1 MDEFLSKIENF
12 VFDILGLV
20 LPGFIFLGI
29 LIIPLALVDVS
40 KISCN
45 DLDNSYIL
53 SELST
58 ISSLF
63 KNYWDEK
70 SNLITLL
77 VIILAY
83 LLGHFVKVFSIIKY
97 EILVSFFDKSINKAA
112 SYIFEK
118 IKKFFNWLFQLF
130 TPQSLFSTKFY
141 LWLKDIF
148 KPFKNTLSKVFTFE
162 SESYYKENGTLRTE
176 CINIINSRLNT
187 NYPDK
192 WYSLYKFS
200 TVITNQE
207 GIKSMSAFFLAKYNL
222 YRSLAFI
229 FMFAT
234 FYFHFFFYA
243 SAKYISL
250 EINKVTSLISLTTFL
265 LWFTFHYKYKR
276 YWTLCGNETL
286 VSLYYFLNK
295 KKVNET

>member
-12 VFDILGLV
+12 IFDILGLI
-20 LPGFIFLGI
+20 LPGFIFLGV
-29 LIIPLALVDVS
+29 LVIPLSLVDITQIPC
-40 KISCN
+40 KE
-45 DLDNSYIL
+45 LDNSYIL

-58 ISSLF
+58 ISNLF
-63 KNYWDEK
+63 KNYWNEK
-70 SNLITLL
+70 SNIIIISI
-77 VIILAY
+77 IILAY

-97 EILVSFFDKSINKAA
+97 EILVAVFDKSINKLVAYLY
-112 SYIFEK
+112 SLVKSMFGWIYQK
-118 IKKFFNWLFQLF
+118 MFNE
-130 TPQSLFSTKFY
+130 SLFSTKGY
-141 LWLKDIF
+141 SWLKDLF
-148 KPFKNTLSKVFTFE
+148 KPIKNTLSKIFTFK
-162 SESYYKENGTLRTE
+162 SEDYFTDNTSLRTE
-176 CINIINSRLNT
+176 CITIINTRLST

-207 GIKSMSAFFLAKYNL
+207 SIKSMAAFFLAKYNL

-229 FMFAT
+229 FMFAA
-234 FYFHFFFYA
+234 FYYNIFFNA
-243 SAKYISL
+243 SAKYTSSEIHKLSL
-250 EINKVTSLISLTTFL
+250 LILITTGV

-295 KKVNET
+295 KNVNDK